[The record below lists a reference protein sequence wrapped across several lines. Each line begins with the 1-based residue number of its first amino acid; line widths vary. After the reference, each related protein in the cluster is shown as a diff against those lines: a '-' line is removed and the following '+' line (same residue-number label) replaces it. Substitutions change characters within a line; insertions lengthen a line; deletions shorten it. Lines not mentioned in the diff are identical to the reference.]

1 MNLKQL
7 IASTDNK
14 DRVHLILE
22 EMDTKRILDIKVTR
36 KYLNRNKR
44 YFNNCNLN
52 VILCKKI

>member
-14 DRVHLILE
+14 DRVHLILQ
-22 EMDTKRILDIKVTR
+22 EMDTNRILDTKVTR

>member
-7 IASTDNK
+7 IESTDDK
-14 DRVHLILE
+14 DRVHLILQ